1 MNIYIYIY
9 ICNLCIKY
17 TFLKTMIAC
26 ICECILYRLNLKLL
40 DIIKRSQK
48 IVDNEIQTNQGE
60 FRKDEVEKS
69 LNK

>member
-1 MNIYIYIY
+1 
-9 ICNLCIKY
+9 
-17 TFLKTMIAC
+17 MIAC
-26 ICECILYRLNLKLL
+26 NLKLL

>member
-1 MNIYIYIY
+1 
-9 ICNLCIKY
+9 
-17 TFLKTMIAC
+17 MIAC